1 MPARIEIDD
10 RKHAHL
16 SARKKNFMP
25 INAQPEN
32 LEKDIL
38 HKSLY
43 YSLALYVRMFI
54 KLLCGIFIAKILGP
68 SLYGLRNAFDL
79 SLSYESYSDLGT
91 FSALNR
97 QAPYFRGEKDFH
109 KFNTAIN
116 SIYCVN
122 IIYAIIAAALLIII
136 SQYLRL
142 HGYEE
147 KYVDFALFFGMMIF
161 TSKLASFLETILK
174 IEQNFYLLSKIYLL
188 HGIMASI
195 LGVILGYFWGFR
207 GVLTGLLVADIA
219 CIALM
224 LITINVIFELKL
236 SFHMY
241 LELLKIGLPMMFLFL
256 LLLLLASADR
266 MLILALISEEALG
279 YFGIATIAASV
290 IGTIPHAIHS
300 VTLAPVMEK
309 FGRTKDRGRVK
320 NYFVEPM
327 ILMAYIIP
335 ILIVCLNYSIHL
347 PIVYFLDQYVQSIT
361 VMKILTIG
369 IFFEAVS
376 SPAMSIALTFNKQ
389 VKLIFLVAPLVALN
403 FSLNYLFIKNGWGLN
418 GVAIG
423 TSITLIVYFFVLIF
437 YALRQFVDALKEF
450 THILLMILAPF
461 SYAVVL
467 YFCIERFVPVSIN
480 GLWSDILYTSLKMT
494 LFIVLYCLIFYK
506 IRKHSAFIKFLNHL
520 PFIPYKLKSRIL
532 QI

>member
-1 MPARIEIDD
+1 MSNE
-10 RKHAHL
+10 
-16 SARKKNFMP
+16 
-25 INAQPEN
+25 AQPEN
-32 LEKDIL
+32 LEKEIL
-38 HKSLY
+38 HKSMC
-43 YSLALYVRMFI
+43 YSLALYARMFV
-54 KLLCGIFIAKILGP
+54 KLLSGIFIAKLLGP

-79 SLSYESYSDLGT
+79 FIGYESYSDLGT

-97 QAPYFRGEKDFH
+97 QAPYFRGEKDVH

-116 SIYCVN
+116 SVFCVN
-122 IIYAIIAAALLIII
+122 IIYAIFAAALLIII

-142 HGYEE
+142 SGYEE
-147 KYVDFALFFGMMIF
+147 KYVDFALFFGVMIF
-161 TSKLASFLETILK
+161 TSKLAYFLQTILQ
-174 IEQNFYLLSKIYLL
+174 IEKNFYLLSKIQVLY
-188 HGIMASI
+188 GITASI

-207 GVLTGLLVADIA
+207 GVLVSLLVADIA
-219 CIALM
+219 CIIPM
-224 LITINVIFELKL
+224 LLTKNIIPELKFSL
-236 SFHMY
+236 HMY
-241 LELLKIGLPMMFLFL
+241 FELLKIGLPMMFLLL

-266 MLILALISEEALG
+266 MLILALISQEALG
-279 YFGIATIAASV
+279 YFAIATIATSV
-290 IGTIPHAIHS
+290 IGTIPHAIRN

-327 ILMAYIIP
+327 VLMAYIIP
-335 ILIVCLNYSIHL
+335 ILVVCLNYSIHL
-347 PIVYFLDQYVQSIT
+347 PIVYYLDQYVQSIT
-361 VMKILTIG
+361 VIKILTIG
-369 IFFEAVS
+369 IFFDAVS
-376 SPAMSIALTFNKQ
+376 SPAMSIALAFNKQ

-403 FSLNYLFIKNGWGLN
+403 FGLNYLFIKNGLGLN

-423 TSITLIVYFFVLIF
+423 TSITFFVYFLVLIF
-437 YALRQFVDALKEF
+437 YALRQFGDALKEF
-450 THILLMILAPF
+450 TYILLMIFAPF

-467 YFCIERFVPVSIN
+467 YFCIDRFVPVSIN

-520 PFIPYKLKSRIL
+520 PLIPNKLKSRII